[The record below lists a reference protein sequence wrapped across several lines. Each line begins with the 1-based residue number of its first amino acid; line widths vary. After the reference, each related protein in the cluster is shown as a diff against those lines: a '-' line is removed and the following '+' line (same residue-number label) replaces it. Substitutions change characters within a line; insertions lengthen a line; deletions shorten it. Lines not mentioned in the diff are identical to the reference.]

1 MVKAKT
7 IVASI
12 FIGLMSVVLVACGHG
27 NSVKTDNKTLS
38 LSATSQ
44 LDTIDI
50 SRSDGYGQTGNVFE
64 SFYRLGKNGKVTPGI
79 AKSATVSK
87 DGKIWTFKLREA
99 KWSNGD
105 PITAQDFVYSW
116 RRSLTPKT
124 ESPYSYLFSGVKN
137 ADQIIAGKMPPE
149 ALGISAP
156 RKDTV
161 VVKLDAPIAYFKVLM
176 SYPLFGPQNER
187 VVKKYGNK
195 YATKSEYQVY
205 SGPFKIENWDGV
217 GDTWSFV
224 KNNNYW
230 DKKAVKLDKI
240 NYQVVKSN
248 NTGYQLYQ
256 QGKLDLTPLSSEQ
269 VKNLKKNTDFK
280 SYPYSVVR
288 FLMYN
293 FKDKNKAN
301 YLAMNNKNIRL
312 ALSLTIDRAIVTK
325 KVLGNGSTLPTG
337 FVPSQLANDP
347 KNGRDFAQ
355 EQVVENTVDYQPA
368 LAQKYWKKGLKEI
381 GQKHLTLDLL
391 ASNDQPDSEA
401 LTQYLQSQWVK
412 KLPGLKINV
421 TNIPNKSALNR
432 AHNGDFDIYLSS
444 WGGDFNDPMTFMQ
457 IPMKGTSYN
466 YGKWDNAKYNQLVK
480 MAASQDANDG
490 NKRWDDLI
498 NAAKVVN
505 GEQAI
510 TPIYQQ
516 TTAYL
521 QSPRVHGIIHNTAG
535 TQWNYKYAYLK

>member
-27 NSVKTDNKTLS
+27 NSAKTDNKTLS

-137 ADQIIAGKMPPE
+137 ADQIIAGKMHPE

-176 SYPLFGPQNER
+176 AYPLFGPQNER

-381 GQKHLTLDLL
+381 GQKHLALDLL

-466 YGKWDNAKYNQLVK
+466 YGKWDNAKYSQVVK
-480 MAASQDANDG
+480 MSASQDANDG
-490 NKRWDDLI
+490 NKRWEDLI